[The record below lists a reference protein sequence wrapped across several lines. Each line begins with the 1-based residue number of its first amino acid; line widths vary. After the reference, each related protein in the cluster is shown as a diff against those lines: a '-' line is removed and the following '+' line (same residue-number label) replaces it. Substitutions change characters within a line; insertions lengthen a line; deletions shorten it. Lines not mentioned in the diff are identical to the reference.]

1 MLFELITNGLTMGK
15 AQSRL
20 AILIIFMTT
29 INAMIFSSLLNGSG
43 TLIISMITFGF
54 VLISEYLLTKQTI
67 ESSSSKLILY
77 NQLGAQTRSI
87 ISIIISR
94 FIIVGIIGL
103 FSGIIVGSSVVYTI
117 HHSMNIVPTLLQSS
131 IVSISFL
138 TIIGICIGSYAA
150 IVQSFKQNNLYQ

>member
-43 TLIISMITFGF
+43 TLIISMLTFGF

-103 FSGIIVGSSVVYTI
+103 FSGIIVGFSVVYTI
-117 HHSMNIVPTLLQSS
+117 HHPLNIIPTLLQSS

>member
-43 TLIISMITFGF
+43 TLIVSMITFGF

-117 HHSMNIVPTLLQSS
+117 HHSMNIIPTLLQSS

>member
-43 TLIISMITFGF
+43 TLIISMLTFGF

-117 HHSMNIVPTLLQSS
+117 HHPLNILPTLLQSS
-131 IVSISFL
+131 IISISFL
-138 TIIGICIGSYAA
+138 TIIGICMGSYAA

>member
-43 TLIISMITFGF
+43 TLIISMLTFGF

-103 FSGIIVGSSVVYTI
+103 FSGIIVGFSVIYTI
-117 HHSMNIVPTLLQSS
+117 HHPLNIIPTLLQSS

>member
-1 MLFELITNGLTMGK
+1 MSK
-15 AQSRL
+15 VQSRL

-43 TLIISMITFGF
+43 TLVISMITFGF

-117 HHSMNIVPTLLQSS
+117 HHPLNILPTLLQSS
-131 IVSISFL
+131 IISISFL

>member
-43 TLIISMITFGF
+43 TLIISMLTFGF

-117 HHSMNIVPTLLQSS
+117 HHSLNIIPTLLQSS